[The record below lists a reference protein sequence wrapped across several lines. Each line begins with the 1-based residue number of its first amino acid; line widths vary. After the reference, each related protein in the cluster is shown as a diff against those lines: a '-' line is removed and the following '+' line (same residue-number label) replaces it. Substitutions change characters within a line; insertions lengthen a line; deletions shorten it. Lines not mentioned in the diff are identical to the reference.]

1 MTSSVRDRFVLYLSM
16 IKFSHSI
23 FALPFAFTAAL
34 IAAAGMPSLKQIFWI
49 VVAMVGARSGAMGL
63 NRVIDRQIDRANPRT
78 ANREIPRGVIGAGET
93 VVFVIISFLLLIL
106 AAYMLNPL
114 CLLLSPVAIFVL
126 FIYSYTKRFTWAA
139 HFVLGLA
146 ISAAPLG
153 AWVAVRGSFD
163 PAILPLAAAV
173 IFWLAGFD
181 VLYALQD
188 LEFDRSYGLY
198 SIPQRF
204 GVTKSLWLARSFH
217 VISFLLLGSTG
228 VVFRMGLFFWAGM
241 LIVAGLFI
249 YEHSLVR
256 QGDLSKLDMAFFNM
270 NGYISMTVFL
280 FTLMDYLA

>member
-1 MTSSVRDRFVLYLSM
+1 MMSAVAGRLVLYLRM

-23 FALPFAFTAAL
+23 FALPFALTSAL
-34 IAAAGMPSLKQIFWI
+34 IASAGVPSLRQIFWI
-49 VVAMVGARSGAMGL
+49 IVAMVGARSAAMGL
-63 NRVIDRQIDRANPRT
+63 NRVIDRKIDSANPRT
-78 ANREIPRGVIGAGET
+78 AKREIPLGIIGVGET
-93 VVFVIISFLLLIL
+93 IVFIVISFFFLIL

-114 CLLLSPVAIFVL
+114 CLWLSPLAVLVL

-153 AWVAVRGSFD
+153 AWVAVRGSFS
-163 PAILPLAAAV
+163 PGILPLVLAV

-188 LEFDRSYGLY
+188 LEFDRRHGLY

-204 GVTKSLWLARSFH
+204 GVRNALLLARGLH
-217 VISFLLLGSTG
+217 LLSFLLLCATG
-228 VVFRMGLFFWAGM
+228 AIFQLGLFFWAGM
-241 LIVAGLFI
+241 VIVAGLFI

-256 QGDLSKLDMAFFNM
+256 EGDLSKLDMAFFNM
-270 NGYISMTVFL
+270 NGYISMTVFV
-280 FTLMDYLA
+280 FTLMNYLA